1 MNMWKNNS
9 TPECQDPITRETAM
23 LGKPKINDAQDRS
36 KEFLDAA
43 VANRTLNAD
52 TYKKLAKF
60 EASLDKRVL
69 AFIEK
74 APTYGSDPKEVFNW

>member
-9 TPECQDPITRETAM
+9 TLESQDPITRETAM

-36 KEFLDAA
+36 KEFLEEA
-43 VANRTLNAD
+43 VANGTANAD

-69 AFIEK
+69 AFTEK
-74 APTYGSDPKEVFNW
+74 P